1 MQTHHTGL
9 RLVNFEPISYGCRFI
24 VSLFL
29 ALIFVF
35 IGLAPCDAQE
45 TEKIPLTDEEA
56 AWIAKHPVIR
66 LGVDPAWPPFDFIN
80 KGGDHDGFAAD
91 VLARL
96 EDLLGIRFERQAN
109 LTWKEALA
117 KAESRKLDV
126 ISMAAQTPDRE
137 TYLLSSATIFTMPIV
152 IAITLGLLVF
162 LVLILYGLGRWQTKS
177 DLEAVFGARRF
188 RITILA
194 GLSILVA
201 LVMVMNWLAIADSRE
216 RTEVKIRQQLKIVLH
231 SSIELVDFWVNNRLS
246 FVRQVGRDQ
255 DVVRITQKLLRVYRR
270 GELLAN
276 AKALAEARDFF
287 AANHGFDA
295 TGFFIIAPDR
305 VSIGSRRDANI
316 GTRNFIADHRPD
328 LIERVF
334 KGEAVFVPPIRS
346 DVAIG
351 TGTPLTSFFAAP
363 IVDSAGNVIAVLTER
378 LLPSGPLSNILK
390 FGRIGETGETYAFN
404 AKGKMISESRFHDQL
419 VKIGIIRSEP
429 DRTEIDLRD
438 PGGNMTQGY
447 QPTTSLTERPATLM
461 ISEASLMRGDERGKV
476 FEQLSL
482 NELPSNIEGYR
493 DYRGV
498 PVIGAWFWFDRLDV
512 GLATEMDHAEAYAG
526 HVTFSR
532 YLVIISAISMFLAV
546 GATLFTLVTGQ
557 RAHRSISQ
565 ARDEAEAGN
574 RAKTEFLAN
583 MSHELRTPLNAII
596 GFSEIMSGEHFGP
609 IGNEKYKEFSID
621 IQTSGAHLLEI
632 VNDVLDLSRIEA
644 GAFEL
649 NEGMVDLNEVIET
662 SLRIVQI

>member
-1 MQTHHTGL
+1 
-9 RLVNFEPISYGCRFI
+9 
-24 VSLFL
+24 
-29 ALIFVF
+29 
-35 IGLAPCDAQE
+35 
-45 TEKIPLTDEEA
+45 
-56 AWIAKHPVIR
+56 
-66 LGVDPAWPPFDFIN
+66 
-80 KGGDHDGFAAD
+80 
-91 VLARL
+91 
-96 EDLLGIRFERQAN
+96 
-109 LTWKEALA
+109 
-117 KAESRKLDV
+117 
-126 ISMAAQTPDRE
+126 
-137 TYLLSSATIFTMPIV
+137 
-152 IAITLGLLVF
+152 
-162 LVLILYGLGRWQTKS
+162 
-177 DLEAVFGARRF
+177 
-188 RITILA
+188 
-194 GLSILVA
+194 
-201 LVMVMNWLAIADSRE
+201 
-216 RTEVKIRQQLKIVLH
+216 
-231 SSIELVDFWVNNRLS
+231 
-246 FVRQVGRDQ
+246 
-255 DVVRITQKLLRVYRR
+255 
-270 GELLAN
+270 
-276 AKALAEARDFF
+276 
-287 AANHGFDA
+287 
-295 TGFFIIAPDR
+295 
-305 VSIGSRRDANI
+305 
-316 GTRNFIADHRPD
+316 
-328 LIERVF
+328 
-334 KGEAVFVPPIRS
+334 
-346 DVAIG
+346 
-351 TGTPLTSFFAAP
+351 
-363 IVDSAGNVIAVLTER
+363 
-378 LLPSGPLSNILK
+378 
-390 FGRIGETGETYAFN
+390 
-404 AKGKMISESRFHDQL
+404 
-419 VKIGIIRSEP
+419 
-429 DRTEIDLRD
+429 
-438 PGGNMTQGY
+438 
-447 QPTTSLTERPATLM
+447 
-461 ISEASLMRGDERGKV
+461 MRGDERGKV

>member
-1 MQTHHTGL
+1 
-9 RLVNFEPISYGCRFI
+9 
-24 VSLFL
+24 
-29 ALIFVF
+29 
-35 IGLAPCDAQE
+35 
-45 TEKIPLTDEEA
+45 
-56 AWIAKHPVIR
+56 
-66 LGVDPAWPPFDFIN
+66 
-80 KGGDHDGFAAD
+80 
-91 VLARL
+91 
-96 EDLLGIRFERQAN
+96 
-109 LTWKEALA
+109 
-117 KAESRKLDV
+117 
-126 ISMAAQTPDRE
+126 
-137 TYLLSSATIFTMPIV
+137 MPIV

-419 VKIGIIRSEP
+419 VKIGTIRSEP